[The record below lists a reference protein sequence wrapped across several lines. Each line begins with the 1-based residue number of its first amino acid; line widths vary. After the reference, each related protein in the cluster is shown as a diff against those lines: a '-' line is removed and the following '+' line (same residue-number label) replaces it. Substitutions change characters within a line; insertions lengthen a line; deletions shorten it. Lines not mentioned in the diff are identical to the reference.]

1 METCI
6 SVIIPIY
13 NAAATLR
20 AAAESVLSQD
30 VEGLELLLVDDGST
44 DGTAEVCH
52 ALAVQ
57 DARVQVLTQKN
68 AGICAARSL
77 PVCTVAVCAR
87 LLRYGGGP
95 AGALHPVP
103 YSAVRVRT
111 GT

>member
-1 METCI
+1 MEIRI

-57 DARVQVLTQKN
+57 DARVQVIAQKKRRHLRRAQPRA
-68 AGICAARSL
+68 AGG
-77 PVCTVAVCAR
+77 
-87 LLRYGGGP
+87 LRYV
-95 AGALHPVP
+95 H
-103 YSAVRVRT
+103 RVL
-111 GT
+111 